1 MKAFDLV
8 NWIIAA
14 VALLHKITKVGSGRA
29 TVKARGQV
37 ATAKYKT
44 HNTNY
49 KIQNTK
55 YKIHQG
61 NCQRQRKDRLQL
73 QIVKISQPMHFGG
86 LLPMGGQD
94 EAFLESSQLFS
105 AHAWSHG

>member
-1 MKAFDLV
+1 MPIVKTFDLV

-37 ATAKYKT
+37 ASAKYKT

-49 KIQNTK
+49 KIKNTK
-55 YKIHQG
+55 YKIYQG
-61 NCQRQRKDRLQL
+61 NCQSQR
-73 QIVKISQPMHFGG
+73 
-86 LLPMGGQD
+86 
-94 EAFLESSQLFS
+94 
-105 AHAWSHG
+105 

>member
-1 MKAFDLV
+1 MPIMKAFDLV

-37 ATAKYKT
+37 ASAKYKT

-49 KIQNTK
+49 KIQNTSGQLSK
-55 YKIHQG
+55 PEVGQATTA
-61 NCQRQRKDRLQL
+61 NCENLATNALWRPPSNGRSR
-73 QIVKISQPMHFGG
+73 
-86 LLPMGGQD
+86 
-94 EAFLESSQLFS
+94 
-105 AHAWSHG
+105 

>member
-1 MKAFDLV
+1 MPIMKAFDLV

-55 YKIHQG
+55 YIRATVKARG
-61 NCQRQRKDRLQL
+61 RTGCNCKL
-73 QIVKISQPMHFGG
+73 
-86 LLPMGGQD
+86 
-94 EAFLESSQLFS
+94 
-105 AHAWSHG
+105 

>member
-1 MKAFDLV
+1 MPIMKAFDLV

-37 ATAKYKT
+37 ASAKYKT

-49 KIQNTK
+49 KIKKHKIQNTSG
-55 YKIHQG
+55 QLSEPEVG
-61 NCQRQRKDRLQL
+61 QAATANCENLATNALYRPPSNGG
-73 QIVKISQPMHFGG
+73 VKMRNF
-86 LLPMGGQD
+86 
-94 EAFLESSQLFS
+94 
-105 AHAWSHG
+105 

>member
-1 MKAFDLV
+1 MPIMKAFDLV

-29 TVKARGQV
+29 TAKARGQV

-49 KIQNTK
+49 KIQNTSTYLSTSTAGAPPIPLYPLK
-55 YKIHQG
+55 
-61 NCQRQRKDRLQL
+61 NTNT
-73 QIVKISQPMHFGG
+73 
-86 LLPMGGQD
+86 
-94 EAFLESSQLFS
+94 
-105 AHAWSHG
+105 

>member
-1 MKAFDLV
+1 MPIMKAFDLV

-37 ATAKYKT
+37 ASAKYKT

-61 NCQRQRKDRLQL
+61 NCQSQGEDTLQP
-73 QIVKISQPMHFGG
+73 QIVKISQPMHFEG
-86 LLPMGGQD
+86 LPPMGSQD
-94 EAFLESSQLFS
+94 EEFLDSIQLC
-105 AHAWSHG
+105 